1 MVSSGLPSFS
11 ALQRRLRWRAFILS
25 TVNFWTLSSISW
37 ICCTSTFLALS
48 RTLSFAH
55 SHSLPTNF
63 FCWFLCVFRR
73 PHIVPS
79 FGIDLMYI
87 RTRPLIHWLPTKCI
101 VFAGMALWYL
111 NYFVILFLGSLWLCA
126 VWIRLYVRIVIECIS
141 MAIQLDGRLPV
152 TKHHTSQ
159 STMHMFKW
167 TNTKCPTNSKIT
179 VIVMTSGGGRAIEY
193 R

>member
-1 MVSSGLPSFS
+1 MKSFYLEYCKFY
-11 ALQRRLRWRAFILS
+11 A
-25 TVNFWTLSSISW
+25 FWTLLSMNW
-37 ICCTSTFLALS
+37 ICCTSIFPALFLSLS
-48 RTLSFAH
+48 L
-55 SHSLPTNF
+55 TNF
-63 FCWFLCVFRR
+63 LCWFLCTFHR

-79 FGIDLMYI
+79 VGIDLIYI
-87 RTRPLIHWLPTKCI
+87 RTRPLIHWLPIKCI
-101 VFAGMALWYL
+101 VFAAMALWYL
-111 NYFVILFLGSLWLCA
+111 NYFVILMLGSLWLCA

-141 MAIQLDGRLPV
+141 IAIQLDGRLPV
-152 TKHHTSQ
+152 TKRHTSQ